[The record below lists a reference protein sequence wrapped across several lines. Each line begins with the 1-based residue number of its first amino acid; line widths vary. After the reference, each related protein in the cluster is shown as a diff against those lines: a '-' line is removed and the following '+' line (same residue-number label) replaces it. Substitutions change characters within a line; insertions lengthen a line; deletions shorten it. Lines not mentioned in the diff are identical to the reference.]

1 MNMKQA
7 VMSADEKELLLK
19 SARKEIKAALTEN
32 GWVLLRNE
40 NYDVASFSQLM
51 ASLCQKLT
59 YDPARENIT
68 QQSQKVD
75 AGTHAVGLHI
85 ENGTTPLPP
94 DIIAFFSALS
104 ASQGSQTT
112 ICDGHLVWLN
122 LPDSLKEKFSAPM
135 TISRYLPKNIL
146 QKYVAAALNIKMP
159 EETTWNDLQRFADMI
174 PGQSISPAENG
185 GIEYGLQVNMIRHD
199 NLKGIPAF
207 ANTLL
212 GPSYNYQKPR
222 YHFADGSEISP
233 DLISELAGLCEKFTA
248 EINWQDGD
256 LAIID
261 NKRFMHGRRE
271 ILVPLENRKLYIS
284 MGLGMNHNF

>member
-7 VMSADEKELLLK
+7 VMNADENELLLK
-19 SARKEIKAALTEN
+19 SVSKEIKTALIEN

-40 NYDVASFSQLM
+40 NYDVRSFSQLM
-51 ASLCQKLT
+51 TSLCQKLT

-75 AGTHAVGLHI
+75 AGTQAVGLHI

-112 ICDGHLVWLN
+112 VCDGHLVWLN
-122 LPDSLKEKFSAPM
+122 LPDKLKEKFSAPM
-135 TISRYLPKNIL
+135 TISRHLPKNIW
-146 QKYVAAALNIKMP
+146 QKYVAAALNINTL
-159 EETTWNDLQRFADMI
+159 EEVTWDDLQRFTDMI
-174 PGQSISPAENG
+174 PGQSISRAEND
-185 GIEYGLQVNMIRHD
+185 GIEYHLKMNMIRDD

-222 YHFADGSEISP
+222 YFFRMVWKSARI
-233 DLISELAGLCEKFTA
+233 
-248 EINWQDGD
+248 
-256 LAIID
+256 
-261 NKRFMHGRRE
+261 
-271 ILVPLENRKLYIS
+271 
-284 MGLGMNHNF
+284 

>member
-7 VMSADEKELLLK
+7 VMNAGENELLLK
-19 SARKEIKAALTEN
+19 SASKDIKMALIEN

-40 NYDVASFSQLM
+40 NYDVRSFSQLM
-51 ASLCQKLT
+51 TSLCQKLT

-75 AGTHAVGLHI
+75 AGTQAVGLHI

-112 ICDGHLVWLN
+112 VCDGHLVWLN
-122 LPDSLKEKFSAPM
+122 LPDKLKEKFSAPM
-135 TISRYLPKNIL
+135 TISRHLPKNIW
-146 QKYVAAALNIKMP
+146 QKYVAAALNINTP
-159 EETTWNDLQRFADMI
+159 EEVTWDDLQRFTDMI
-174 PGQSISPAENG
+174 PGQSISRAEND
-185 GIEYGLQVNMIRHD
+185 GIEYHLKMNMIRDD

-222 YHFADGSEISP
+222 YFFSDGVEISP
-233 DLISELAGLCEKFTA
+233 DLILELADLCEKYTA
-248 EINWQDGD
+248 EIHWQDGD